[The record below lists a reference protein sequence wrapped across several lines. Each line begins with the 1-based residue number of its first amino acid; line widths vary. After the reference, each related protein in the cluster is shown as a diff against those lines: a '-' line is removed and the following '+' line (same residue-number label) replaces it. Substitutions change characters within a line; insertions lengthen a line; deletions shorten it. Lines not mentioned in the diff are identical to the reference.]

1 MYKKLIA
8 LLLVFIFTLQLPFC
22 SYEKGRVYA
31 TGAVAGA
38 AGAFSAAGASSV
50 LGPLCIAV
58 LGVAGVKIAAD
69 KITDKIEDMTA
80 EQQEEYYNTVAENN
94 KEAIVKLYNDGYFAG
109 TGMED
114 AIRDMVAGDDTAC
127 AVSLKKFLDEKELEE
142 GKDIKTYESGKKDDN
157 GKNKPLVAVSGRLL
171 DLLVDVIGDAVGNMI
186 KDKQDASTLPYF
198 PKWDGYG
205 KYNYIIYK
213 WNGNYYLLQY
223 SGNVP
228 GLQRDKYNT
237 GDDYVFARYAGPNY
251 VLKDGTWQTADFQF
265 SSPTTSDDN
274 GHYNFSGRVEFLYY
288 DNSYYF
294 YTYNR
299 GTYVGNEKIAPNPYP
314 WPTSGD
320 SDDTLVK
327 ALSTLP
333 TAEQAE
339 KDSEMTPYN
348 NYILFKAEPT
358 KESGY
363 GIIPNTTD
371 SGYYLMWYNDIHYDG
386 IDVNEWY
393 DEVFRPYKRISVYAT
408 FQFWNKT
415 SQAIFY
421 HYNVTSNV
429 WEIVSTCHG
438 PASSYG
444 VPNLR
449 IYDCRQNFKIKF
461 NSATL
466 TINRYLDVAKP
477 TSSEHYKDVIAP
489 NPLPDLSTT
498 QPPSVTQIVNNY
510 FGDTS
515 NFYEDVYN
523 YTTNNSNNYFT
534 ENNYLLPTD
543 MTDVA
548 KDIILPTQTVI
559 NNTYNSIDPSITV
572 DEDYINNVL
581 IPSIVAGINAN
592 LKLNTDVNLPDMT
605 IDNVMDFTGNGSDDD
620 RWDKVTFWGL
630 EKKFPFCLP
639 FDLYD
644 FLSILDAEP
653 RAPAFTVVIPLSSFG
668 FGLKDVSF
676 EVDLSHFDEVMQILR
691 TMELLG
697 SVVGLIFITKKIL
710 F

>member
-1 MYKKLIA
+1 MHKKLIA
-8 LLLVFIFTLQLPFC
+8 LLLVFIFTVQFPFAG
-22 SYEKGRVYA
+22 YQKGQVYA
-31 TGAVAGA
+31 A
-38 AGAFSAAGASSV
+38 AALPVIAGASETIMSA
-50 LGPLCIAV
+50 LCTAV
-58 LGVAGVKIAAD
+58 ACAGLVVTAKNTSGD
-69 KITDKIEDMTA
+69 LKDMTA
-80 EQQEEYYNTVAENN
+80 EEQKEYYNTVAENN

-114 AIRDMVAGDDTAC
+114 AIRDMVAGDDAAC

-142 GKDIKTYESGKKDDN
+142 GKDVKTYESGKKGDD
-157 GKNKPLVAVSGRLL
+157 GKNKPLVAVSGKLM
-171 DLLVDVIGDAVGNMI
+171 DLLLDVIGDAVGNMI
-186 KDKQDASTLPYF
+186 EDKQSSS
-198 PKWDGYG
+198 
-205 KYNYIIYK
+205 
-213 WNGNYYLLQY
+213 
-223 SGNVP
+223 SG
-228 GLQRDKYNT
+228 
-237 GDDYVFARYAGPNY
+237 
-251 VLKDGTWQTADFQF
+251 
-265 SSPTTSDDN
+265 SDDDE
-274 GHYNFSGRVEFLYY
+274 VL
-288 DNSYYF
+288 
-294 YTYNR
+294 
-299 GTYVGNEKIAPNPYP
+299 I
-314 WPTSGD
+314 
-320 SDDTLVK
+320 K

-339 KDSEMTPYN
+339 KDSERTPYS

-358 KESGY
+358 MICDY
-363 GIIPNTTD
+363 GIIRKMSD
-371 SGYYLMWYNDIHYDG
+371 SGYYMFWYNDMGNSGRIAEEYYNG
-386 IDVNEWY
+386 
-393 DEVFRPYKRISVYAT
+393 VFKPYNRISVYLT
-408 FQFWNKT
+408 FQFWNKN
-415 SQAIFY
+415 SHGIMY
-421 HYNVTSNV
+421 HFDESSGV
-429 WEIVSTCHG
+429 WEVFAEQHG
-438 PASSYG
+438 PGNSYG
-444 VPNLR
+444 VPYLQV
-449 IYDCRQNFKIKF
+449 YDCRQNFKIKF

-466 TINRYLDVAKP
+466 TISRYVDVTKP
-477 TSSEHYKDVIAP
+477 TSSEHYNEVIAP
-489 NPLPDLSTT
+489 NPLPDVSTIK
-498 QPPSVTQIVNNY
+498 PPTVTQIVNNY
-510 FGDTS
+510 FHDEIT

-523 YTTNNSNNYFT
+523 YTTNNSNNNYFT

-605 IDNVMDFTGNGSDDD
+605 IDNVMDFTGNNANDD

-668 FGLKDVSF
+668 FELKDVSF
-676 EVDLSHFDEVMQILR
+676 EVDLSHFDEVMKILR
-691 TMELLG
+691 TMELLS

>member
-8 LLLVFIFTLQLPFC
+8 LLLVFIFTVQLPFAG
-22 SYEKGRVYA
+22 YQKGRVYA

-38 AGAFSAAGASSV
+38 AGAFGAVGAGSAFW
-50 LGPLCIAV
+50 PAV
-58 LGVAGVKIAAD
+58 VAALVAGGACVGAGKIA
-69 KITDKIEDMTA
+69 DKIEDMTA

-94 KEAIVKLYNDGYFAG
+94 KEAIKKLYDDGYFAN
-109 TGMED
+109 TGMEEV
-114 AIRDMVAGDDTAC
+114 IGNMLSGDDTAC
-127 AVSLKKFLDEKELEE
+127 AVSLKKVLKDKEMEE
-142 GKDIKTYESGKKDDN
+142 EKDIKTYESGKKDDN
-157 GKNKPLVAVSGRLL
+157 GKNKPLVAVSGKLM

-186 KDKQDASTLPYF
+186 EDKQNSSSSDT
-198 PKWDGYG
+198 
-205 KYNYIIYK
+205 
-213 WNGNYYLLQY
+213 
-223 SGNVP
+223 
-228 GLQRDKYNT
+228 
-237 GDDYVFARYAGPNY
+237 DDE
-251 VLKDGTWQTADFQF
+251 VL
-265 SSPTTSDDN
+265 
-274 GHYNFSGRVEFLYY
+274 
-288 DNSYYF
+288 
-294 YTYNR
+294 
-299 GTYVGNEKIAPNPYP
+299 I
-314 WPTSGD
+314 
-320 SDDTLVK
+320 K

-339 KDSEMTPYN
+339 KDSERTPYS

-358 KESGY
+358 MICDY
-363 GIIPNTTD
+363 GIIRNMSD
-371 SGYYLMWYNDIHYDG
+371 SGYYMFWYNDMGNSGRIA
-386 IDVNEWY
+386 NEY
-393 DEVFRPYKRISVYAT
+393 YHGVFKPYSRISVYVS
-408 FQFWNKT
+408 FQFWNKN
-415 SQAIFY
+415 SHGIMY
-421 HYNVTSNV
+421 HFNESSGV
-429 WEIVSTCHG
+429 WEVFASERG
-438 PASSYG
+438 PGNSYG
-444 VPNLR
+444 VPYLQ

-466 TINRYLDVAKP
+466 TISRYVDVTKP
-477 TSSEHYKDVIAP
+477 TSSEHYNEVIAP

-498 QPPSVTQIVNNY
+498 QPPSVSQIVNNY

-605 IDNVMDFTGNGSDDD
+605 IDNVMDFTGNNADDD

-668 FGLKDVSF
+668 FGLKDISF
-676 EVDLSHFDEVMQILR
+676 EVDLSYFDDVMQILR

>member
-1 MYKKLIA
+1 MNKRLIS
-8 LLLVFIFTLQLPFC
+8 LLLVFVFIVQLPFLG
-22 SYEKGRVYA
+22 YEKGKVYA

-38 AGAFSAAGASSV
+38 FTAAGASSAF
-50 LGPLCIAV
+50 LPAV
-58 LGVAGVKIAAD
+58 VAALAVAGVCVSAD
-69 KITDKIEDMTA
+69 KIADKIEDMTVE
-80 EQQEEYYNTVAENN
+80 EQKEYYNSVAVNN
-94 KEAIVKLYNDGYFAG
+94 KEAIKKLYDDGYFAN
-109 TGMED
+109 TGMEEV
-114 AIRDMVAGDDTAC
+114 IGNMLSGDDTAC
-127 AVSLKKFLDEKELEE
+127 AVSLKKVLKDKEMEE

-157 GKNKPLVAVSGRLL
+157 GKNKPLVAVSGKLM
-171 DLLVDVIGDAVGNMI
+171 DLLVDVIGGAVGNMI
-186 KDKQDASTLPYF
+186 KDKQQSDDVMPYF
-198 PKWDGYG
+198 PKRKDYG
-205 KYNYIIYK
+205 KYEHYLIYEYS
-213 WNGNYYLLQY
+213 GNYYLLEYDREGSLSLQVNKY
-223 SGNVP
+223 SQG
-228 GLQRDKYNT
+228 RDYA
-237 GDDYVFARYAGPNY
+237 FARFPKNY
-251 VLKDGTWQTADFQF
+251 VLKNGLWQLADFQWKIPSTSENGEYEFAGHVNFLFHDVRYYYWFYNNGTREEF
-265 SSPTTSDDN
+265 SSIPA
-274 GHYNFSGRVEFLYY
+274 
-288 DNSYYF
+288 
-294 YTYNR
+294 NR
-299 GTYVGNEKIAPNPYP
+299 YP
-314 WPTSGD
+314 WP
-320 SDDTLVK
+320 
-327 ALSTLP
+327 
-333 TAEQAE
+333 EE
-339 KDSEMTPYN
+339 E
-348 NYILFKAEPT
+348 
-358 KESGY
+358 
-363 GIIPNTTD
+363 
-371 SGYYLMWYNDIHYDG
+371 
-386 IDVNEWY
+386 
-393 DEVFRPYKRISVYAT
+393 
-408 FQFWNKT
+408 
-415 SQAIFY
+415 
-421 HYNVTSNV
+421 
-429 WEIVSTCHG
+429 
-438 PASSYG
+438 
-444 VPNLR
+444 
-449 IYDCRQNFKIKF
+449 
-461 NSATL
+461 
-466 TINRYLDVAKP
+466 
-477 TSSEHYKDVIAP
+477 
-489 NPLPDLSTT
+489 T
-498 QPPSVTQIVNNY
+498 QPATVTEIVNNY
-510 FGDTS
+510 FGDEIT